1 MCQTLSYQ
9 SRAAK
14 VSRRVEMSQPKRKMS
29 NLMLTPRFQLKL
41 TYYYIGVGLLIIVGT
56 VSGVFYKMSQIRDVL
71 NNSIATD
78 FSSQSQ
84 ITEHTFQIAQISM
97 LGFVAFAVA
106 SFVFALMVS
115 HRVAGPTLAIT
126 AYIDEL
132 KKGNFEYGR
141 QLRPED
147 ELVPIMDGLHELNVI
162 LKSKDAG

>member
-1 MCQTLSYQ
+1 
-9 SRAAK
+9 
-14 VSRRVEMSQPKRKMS
+14 MSQPKRKMS

-97 LGFVAFAVA
+97 VGFVSFAVA
-106 SFVFALMVS
+106 SFIFAIMVS

-147 ELVPIMDGLHELNVI
+147 ELVPIMDGLHELNEI

>member
-1 MCQTLSYQ
+1 M
-9 SRAAK
+9 
-14 VSRRVEMSQPKRKMS
+14 
-29 NLMLTPRFQLKL
+29 
-41 TYYYIGVGLLIIVGT
+41 G
-56 VSGVFYKMSQIRDVL
+56 QIRDVL
-71 NNSIATD
+71 NNAIATD

-106 SFVFALMVS
+106 SFIFALMVS

-132 KKGNFEYGR
+132 KKSNYEYGR

-147 ELVPIMDGLHELNVI
+147 ELVPIMDGLHELNEI

>member
-1 MCQTLSYQ
+1 
-9 SRAAK
+9 
-14 VSRRVEMSQPKRKMS
+14 
-29 NLMLTPRFQLKL
+29 MLTPRFQLKL

-56 VSGVFYKMSQIRDVL
+56 VSGVFYKMGQIRDVL
-71 NNSIATD
+71 NNAIATD

-106 SFVFALMVS
+106 SFIFALMVS

-132 KKGNFEYGR
+132 KKSNYEYGR

-147 ELVPIMDGLHELNVI
+147 ELVPIMDGLHELNEI